1 MLPYI
6 VQPGDTLLRIARRFH
21 IHAAALLAANPRLS
35 PDDSIAPGLLVFI
48 PEPNAS
54 IYCVQPGDTILG
66 VAERFS
72 LTVQSL
78 LAANPRLDPKQL
90 LPGQLLTLPESEGGG
105 SSPIIDARAEYGPA
119 ELERDLAALEKNY
132 PFLQVKTI
140 GASVLGLP
148 LYALCLGDGPRKL
161 HINAAMHANEWIT
174 TPLLMRF
181 IEELA
186 AAGARGGR
194 LAGLDARQALSE
206 ASVWAVPMV
215 NPDGVKL
222 AQEGLHSGHP
232 LYHELLQ
239 WNYGSRRF
247 RRWKANA
254 RGVDLN
260 DQFPAFWEEEV
271 KRRAADGPGRRD
283 YPGPAP
289 LSEPEAR
296 ALVDLTAA
304 ERFDMVIALHTQG
317 QEIYWNY
324 RGYEPPE
331 SERLARAFGQVS
343 GYKPVKLT
351 GSDAGYKD
359 WFIYEYRKPG
369 FTVELGSGVN
379 PLALD
384 CFEDVYDELKPLL
397 ARAIHAVAGD

>member
-1 MLPYI
+1 MLPYV

-35 PDDSIAPGLLVFI
+35 PAAPIAPGLLVFI
-48 PEPNAS
+48 PEQNAS
-54 IYCVQPGDTILG
+54 CYCVQPCDTVLG

-72 LTVQSL
+72 LSVHAL

-90 LPGQLLTLPESEGGG
+90 VPGQLVTLPESEGC
-105 SSPIIDARAEYGPA
+105 SSIVDARGEYGPA
-119 ELERDLAALEKNY
+119 ELEQDLAALEKSY
-132 PFLQVKTI
+132 PFLHVQTI

-148 LYALCLGDGPRKL
+148 LYALRLGDGGRKL

-181 IEELA
+181 VEELA

-194 LAGLDARQALSE
+194 MADLDVRQALGE
-206 ASVWAVPMV
+206 VTLWVVPLV

-222 AQEGLHSGHP
+222 AQEGLQPDHP

-239 WNYGSRRF
+239 WNHGSRRF

-304 ERFDMVIALHTQG
+304 ERFDMAIALHTQG

-331 SERLARAFGQVS
+331 SEGLARAFGLAS
-343 GYKPVKLT
+343 GYKSVKLT

-384 CFEDVYDELKPLL
+384 CFEDVYDELKPMLM
-397 ARAIHAVAGD
+397 RAIRYLAGQ